1 MRFNDESFRFNACL
15 TQLIDADK
23 AVVTVQGPVLIGLRE
38 EEDFALTCD
47 TRSSMPIGNLLCGI
61 LHVHLSKC

>member
-1 MRFNDESFRFNACL
+1 MRFNNQSFRFNACL

-23 AVVTVQGPVLIGLRE
+23 AVVTIQGPVLIGLRE

-47 TRSSMPIGNLLCGI
+47 TRSSMQIGNLLRGI
-61 LHVHLSKC
+61 LHVHLSMC